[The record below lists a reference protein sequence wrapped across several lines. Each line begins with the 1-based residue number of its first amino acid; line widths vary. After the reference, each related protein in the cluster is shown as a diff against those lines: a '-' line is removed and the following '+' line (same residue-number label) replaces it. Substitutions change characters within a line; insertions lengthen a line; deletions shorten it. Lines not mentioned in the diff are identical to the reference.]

1 MGSKGGLNGKGQAVE
16 VEGEVTCGFG
26 ESGEKE
32 LAEREDKRKQGG
44 LNGRGKEEERA
55 GGGGDEVEEV
65 EEVEEVMRWRR

>member
-32 LAEREDKRKQGG
+32 LAEKEDKRKQGG
-44 LNGRGKEEERA
+44 EREGA
-55 GGGGDEVEEV
+55 GGGEG
-65 EEVEEVMRWRR
+65 RRGR